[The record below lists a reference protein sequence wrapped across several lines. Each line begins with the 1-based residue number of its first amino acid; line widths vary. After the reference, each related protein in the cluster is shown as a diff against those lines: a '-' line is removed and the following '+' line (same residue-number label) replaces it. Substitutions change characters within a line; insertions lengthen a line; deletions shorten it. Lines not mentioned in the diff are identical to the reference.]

1 MSSKPPALAAKQP
14 QAASPQH
21 AEPQQP
27 KDAPELPWASF
38 WKGPQHVVF
47 GHDAGRK
54 LQTWPCATGLDTGC
68 CYGGQLTALVII
80 PSQKESTTVP
90 PSPHGHSA
98 DLFGS
103 DDQQPRQENS
113 NSESSSERT
122 VGTLGTFDTSSG
134 GVSLSGT
141 STAAAEVEVTQSA
154 AVPSLSDLDACL
166 IMVPAKKAYSK
177 KKKTKQA
184 A

>member
-1 MSSKPPALAAKQP
+1 MCSKPPALAAKQP

-90 PSPHGHSA
+90 PSPQGHAA
-98 DLFGS
+98 DSCGS

-113 NSESSSERT
+113 NAENTSEHT
-122 VGTLGTFDTSSG
+122 AGTLGTSEMSSG

-141 STAAAEVEVTQSA
+141 KAAAAEVEVQDSA
-154 AVPSLSDLDACL
+154 SVPSLSDLDACL

-177 KKKTKQA
+177 KKKSKQVA
-184 A
+184 

>member
-1 MSSKPPALAAKQP
+1 MSSKPSASAAKQP

-21 AEPQQP
+21 VESQQSQ
-27 KDAPELPWASF
+27 DGPELPWASF

-68 CYGGQLTALVII
+68 CYGGQLTALVIP

-98 DLFGS
+98 DLCES
-103 DDQQPRQENS
+103 DDQQPRQGNS
-113 NSESSSERT
+113 NAESSSEQAA
-122 VGTLGTFDTSSG
+122 GTLGTSEMSSE

-141 STAAAEVEVTQSA
+141 GTAAAEVEVQDSA
-154 AVPSLSDLDACL
+154 SVPSLSDLDACL
-166 IMVPAKKAYSK
+166 IMVPARKAYSK
-177 KKKTKQA
+177 KKKSTQA